1 MVVLCFFQ
9 GLAKSF
15 QNRLQA
21 RKNWCALAHLSDD
34 QLLDIGLYRAGN
46 HIKTI
51 AKPSEPT
58 ASIQEPEGIIG
69 TSERTESLEVAP
81 QSTQLSGAD

>member
-1 MVVLCFFQ
+1 MAVLSFFR
-9 GLAKSF
+9 GLVKSYR
-15 QNRLQA
+15 NCLQA
-21 RKNWCALAHLSDD
+21 RKNWCAVAHLSDD